1 MRIHILPIVMLFSI
15 GIMACSTTNT
25 MQNNNLNSGTSL
37 VESEETT
44 SALVD
49 KRVDRTDLSELFWA
63 RQDSAKMQFTQPDVD
78 FMAGMIGH
86 HAQAL
91 IMSSMAS
98 VNNASP
104 SVVTLT
110 KRIINAQ
117 KDEIGIMQRWLHD
130 RNQMVPK
137 VTIDGLQLI
146 IEAGS
151 EPSLVFDSAQVAHA
165 VKHFNKHGSY
175 MDNNH
180 YQMMHGSE
188 MSHEGME
195 HGTMDH
201 GDTEMNHEG
210 MEHGTMDHGDTEMS
224 HEGMDHGTMDHGGT
238 DMSHEGMG
246 HGTMDHGTMDH
257 GGTEMSHEGMDH
269 SGMHDHSSMPGMLTQ
284 KQLEELALAKGTEF
298 DRLFLTYMIQHHT
311 GAIIMV
317 KDLVETDG
325 AAQEVQIGKLAGE
338 INVDQKTEIERMR
351 LMLMEVVGLS
361 N

>member
-1 MRIHILPIVMLFSI
+1 MRLYISTIIILFSI
-15 GIMACSTTNT
+15 GMMACSTTNT
-25 MQNNNLNSGTSL
+25 LQSNSK
-37 VESEETT
+37 TT
-44 SALVD
+44 SYSPNEVSESTTSLVD
-49 KRVDRTDLSELFWA
+49 KREDRSDLSELFWA

-130 RNQMVPK
+130 RNQTVPQ

-146 IEAGS
+146 IEPGN

-165 VKHFNKHGSY
+165 VEHFNKHGNY
-175 MDNNH
+175 MDNAH
-180 YQMMHGSE
+180 YQMMHVEGD
-188 MSHEGME
+188 MKHEGMNHDTMG
-195 HGTMDH
+195 HGE
-201 GDTEMNHEG
+201 GDMNHEG
-210 MEHGTMDHGDTEMS
+210 VN
-224 HEGMDHGTMDHGGT
+224 
-238 DMSHEGMG
+238 
-246 HGTMDHGTMDH
+246 
-257 GGTEMSHEGMDH
+257 H
-269 SGMHDHSSMPGMLTQ
+269 SGMHDHSGMPGMLTQ

-317 KDLVETDG
+317 KELVETDG
-325 AAQEVQIGKLAGE
+325 AAQELQIGKLAGE

-361 N
+361 D

>member
-1 MRIHILPIVMLFSI
+1 MRIHILPAVMLLSI
-15 GIMACSTTNT
+15 GIMACSTTNN
-25 MQNNNLNSGTSL
+25 MQNNDLNSASSL
-37 VESEETT
+37 VESEVTT
-44 SALVD
+44 STLVD
-49 KRVDRTDLSELFWA
+49 KRVGRTDLSELFWA

-130 RNQMVPK
+130 RKQMVPQ
-137 VTIDGLQLI
+137 VTINGLQLI

-188 MSHEGME
+188 MSHEGMD
-195 HGTMDH
+195 HGTMEH

-210 MEHGTMDHGDTEMS
+210 MDHGTMDHGTMDHGDTEMS
-224 HEGMDHGTMDHGGT
+224 HEGMDHG
-238 DMSHEGMG
+238 
-246 HGTMDHGTMDH
+246 
-257 GGTEMSHEGMDH
+257 GTEMNHEGMDH

>member
-98 VNNASP
+98 VNNARP

-130 RNQMVPK
+130 RNQMVPQ
-137 VTIDGLQLI
+137 VTIDGLQLF

-188 MSHEGME
+188 MNHEGMDHGTME

-201 GDTEMNHEG
+201 GGTEMNHEG
-210 MEHGTMDHGDTEMS
+210 MEHGT
-224 HEGMDHGTMDHGGT
+224 
-238 DMSHEGMG
+238 
-246 HGTMDHGTMDH
+246 
-257 GGTEMSHEGMDH
+257 MDH

>member
-1 MRIHILPIVMLFSI
+1 MEA
-15 GIMACSTTNT
+15 G
-25 MQNNNLNSGTSL
+25 
-37 VESEETT
+37 
-44 SALVD
+44 SAG
-49 KRVDRTDLSELFWA
+49 K
-63 RQDSAKMQFTQPDVD
+63 K
-78 FMAGMIGH
+78 
-86 HAQAL
+86 
-91 IMSSMAS
+91 
-98 VNNASP
+98 
-104 SVVTLT
+104 
-110 KRIINAQ
+110 
-117 KDEIGIMQRWLHD
+117 
-130 RNQMVPK
+130 QMVPQ

-146 IEAGS
+146 IEPGS

-188 MSHEGME
+188 MSHEGMD
-195 HGTMDH
+195 HGT
-201 GDTEMNHEG
+201 
-210 MEHGTMDHGDTEMS
+210 MEHGT
-224 HEGMDHGTMDHGGT
+224 
-238 DMSHEGMG
+238 
-246 HGTMDHGTMDH
+246 
-257 GGTEMSHEGMDH
+257 MDH

>member
-130 RNQMVPK
+130 RNQMVPQ

-210 MEHGTMDHGDTEMS
+210 M
-224 HEGMDHGTMDHGGT
+224 DHGTM
-238 DMSHEGMG
+238 E
-246 HGTMDHGTMDH
+246 HGTMDH
-257 GGTEMSHEGMDH
+257 GGTEMNHEGMDHGTMEHGTMDH

>member
-130 RNQMVPK
+130 RNQMVPQ

-188 MSHEGME
+188 MSHEGM
-195 HGTMDH
+195 
-201 GDTEMNHEG
+201 
-210 MEHGTMDHGDTEMS
+210 
-224 HEGMDHGTMDHGGT
+224 DHGTMDHGGT
-238 DMSHEGMG
+238 EMSHEG
-246 HGTMDHGTMDH
+246 MDHGTMDH

>member
-1 MRIHILPIVMLFSI
+1 MRTHSLPVAMLFSI
-15 GIMACSTTNT
+15 GIMACSTTNN
-25 MQNNNLNSGTSL
+25 MQNNDLNSETSM
-37 VESEETT
+37 VESSDIT
-44 SALVD
+44 SKLVD
-49 KRVDRTDLSELFWA
+49 KRMNRTDLSEIFWA

-130 RNQMVPK
+130 RNQIVPQ
-137 VTIDGLQLI
+137 VTVDGLQLI
-146 IEAGS
+146 IEPGNK
-151 EPSLVFDSAQVAHA
+151 PSLVFDSAQVAHA

-180 YQMMHGSE
+180 YQMMNGN
-188 MSHEGME
+188 
-195 HGTMDH
+195 
-201 GDTEMNHEG
+201 EMN
-210 MEHGTMDHGDTEMS
+210 
-224 HEGMDHGTMDHGGT
+224 HEGMDHGTMAHN
-238 DMSHEGMG
+238 
-246 HGTMDHGTMDH
+246 TMEQGDN
-257 GGTEMSHEGMDH
+257 EMSQEGMDH
-269 SGMHDHSSMPGMLTQ
+269 SVMDNHSGMPGMLTQ
-284 KQLEELALAKGTEF
+284 RQLEELALAKGTEF

-325 AAQEVQIGKLAGE
+325 AAQELQIGELAGE

-351 LMLMEVVGLS
+351 LMLMEVVGL
-361 N
+361 ND

>member
-1 MRIHILPIVMLFSI
+1 MRPYIFVFVFLFSV

-25 MQNNNLNSGTSL
+25 IQKNDISSVTSSIDVIERTPSILN
-37 VESEETT
+37 
-44 SALVD
+44 
-49 KRVDRTDLSELFWA
+49 KRMDRTDLSELFWA
-63 RQDSAKMQFTQPDVD
+63 RQDSAKMQFTQPDID
-78 FMAGMIGH
+78 FMTGMIGH

-104 SVVTLT
+104 SIIILS

-117 KDEIGIMQRWLHD
+117 KDEIAIMQRWLHD
-130 RNQMVPK
+130 RNQTVPQ

-146 IEAGS
+146 IEPGN

-175 MDNNH
+175 MDNTH
-180 YQMMHGSE
+180 YQIIHGE
-188 MSHEGME
+188 ETNHEVMV
-195 HGTMDH
+195 HGTM
-201 GDTEMNHEG
+201 GQNEREMNHE
-210 MEHGTMDHGDTEMS
+210 S
-224 HEGMDHGTMDHGGT
+224 
-238 DMSHEGMG
+238 
-246 HGTMDHGTMDH
+246 
-257 GGTEMSHEGMDH
+257 MDH
-269 SGMHDHSSMPGMLTQ
+269 SGMHDHSNMPGMLTQ
-284 KQLEELALAKGTEF
+284 DQLKELALAKGRQF

-325 AAQEVQIGKLAGE
+325 AAQELQIGELAGE

-351 LMLMEVVGLS
+351 LMLIEIIGL
-361 N
+361 ND

>member
-130 RNQMVPK
+130 RNQMVPQ

-188 MSHEGME
+188 MSHEGMD

-201 GDTEMNHEG
+201 GGTEMN
-210 MEHGTMDHGDTEMS
+210 

-238 DMSHEGMG
+238 EMSHEG
-246 HGTMDHGTMDH
+246 MDHGTMDH

>member
-130 RNQMVPK
+130 RNQMVPQ
-137 VTIDGLQLI
+137 VTIDGLQLFL
-146 IEAGS
+146 EAGS

-188 MSHEGME
+188 MNHEGMDHGTME

-201 GDTEMNHEG
+201 GGTEMNHEG
-210 MEHGTMDHGDTEMS
+210 MEHGT
-224 HEGMDHGTMDHGGT
+224 
-238 DMSHEGMG
+238 
-246 HGTMDHGTMDH
+246 
-257 GGTEMSHEGMDH
+257 MDH

>member
-1 MRIHILPIVMLFSI
+1 MRIHILPAVMLLSI
-15 GIMACSTTNT
+15 GIMACSTTNN
-25 MQNNNLNSGTSL
+25 MQNNEINSATSL
-37 VESEETT
+37 VESEKTT
-44 SALVD
+44 STLVD
-49 KRVDRTDLSELFWA
+49 KRVGRTDLSELFWA

-130 RNQMVPK
+130 RDQMVPQ

-146 IEAGS
+146 IEPGS

-165 VKHFNKHGSY
+165 VKHINKQGSY
-175 MDNNH
+175 MDNSH

-188 MSHEGME
+188 MSHEGM
-195 HGTMDH
+195 DH
-201 GDTEMNHEG
+201 ST
-210 MEHGTMDHGDTEMS
+210 MEHGDNEMS
-224 HEGMDHGTMDHGGT
+224 HEDMDHSTMEHGNN
-238 DMSHEGMG
+238 
-246 HGTMDHGTMDH
+246 
-257 GGTEMSHEGMDH
+257 EMSHEGMDH

>member
-1 MRIHILPIVMLFSI
+1 MRIHIPPIVMLFSI

-130 RNQMVPK
+130 RNQMVPQ
-137 VTIDGLQLI
+137 VTIDGLQLF

-188 MSHEGME
+188 M
-195 HGTMDH
+195 
-201 GDTEMNHEG
+201 N
-210 MEHGTMDHGDTEMS
+210 
-224 HEGMDHGTMDHGGT
+224 HEGMDHGTM
-238 DMSHEGMG
+238 E
-246 HGTMDHGTMDH
+246 HGTMDH
-257 GGTEMSHEGMDH
+257 GGTEMNHEGMDHGTMEHGTMDH

-298 DRLFLTYMIQHHT
+298 DRLFLTFMIQHHT

>member
-1 MRIHILPIVMLFSI
+1 
-15 GIMACSTTNT
+15 
-25 MQNNNLNSGTSL
+25 
-37 VESEETT
+37 
-44 SALVD
+44 
-49 KRVDRTDLSELFWA
+49 
-63 RQDSAKMQFTQPDVD
+63 MQFTQPDVD

-130 RNQMVPK
+130 RNQMVPQ
-137 VTIDGLQLI
+137 VTIDGLQLF

-188 MSHEGME
+188 M
-195 HGTMDH
+195 
-201 GDTEMNHEG
+201 N
-210 MEHGTMDHGDTEMS
+210 
-224 HEGMDHGTMDHGGT
+224 HEGMDHGTM
-238 DMSHEGMG
+238 E
-246 HGTMDHGTMDH
+246 HGT
-257 GGTEMSHEGMDH
+257 MDH

>member
-1 MRIHILPIVMLFSI
+1 MRIYILPAVMLLSI
-15 GIMACSTTNT
+15 GIMACSTTNN
-25 MQNNNLNSGTSL
+25 MQNNEINSATSL
-37 VESEETT
+37 VESEKTT
-44 SALVD
+44 STLVD
-49 KRVDRTDLSELFWA
+49 KRVGRTDLSELFWA

-130 RNQMVPK
+130 RNQMVPQ

-146 IEAGS
+146 IEPGS

-175 MDNNH
+175 MDNSH

-188 MSHEGME
+188 MSHEGM
-195 HGTMDH
+195 DH
-201 GDTEMNHEG
+201 ST
-210 MEHGTMDHGDTEMS
+210 MEHGDNEMS
-224 HEGMDHGTMDHGGT
+224 HEGMDHSTMEHGNN
-238 DMSHEGMG
+238 
-246 HGTMDHGTMDH
+246 
-257 GGTEMSHEGMDH
+257 EMSHEGMDH
-269 SGMHDHSSMPGMLTQ
+269 SGMHDHSNMPGMLTQ

-351 LMLMEVVGLS
+351 LMLMEVVGL
-361 N
+361 NN

>member
-1 MRIHILPIVMLFSI
+1 MRTHFLPVVMLFSI
-15 GIMACSTTNT
+15 GIMACSSTNN
-25 MQNNNLNSGTSL
+25 MQNNVLNSATSL
-37 VESEETT
+37 VESGDTT
-44 SALVD
+44 STLVD
-49 KRVDRTDLSELFWA
+49 KRVNRTDLSELFWA

-78 FMAGMIGH
+78 FIAGMIGH

-130 RNQMVPK
+130 RNQMVPQ

-146 IEAGS
+146 IEPGS

-165 VKHFNKHGSY
+165 VKHFDKHGSY

-180 YQMMHGSE
+180 YQMMHGSK
-188 MSHEGME
+188 
-195 HGTMDH
+195 
-201 GDTEMNHEG
+201 
-210 MEHGTMDHGDTEMS
+210 MS
-224 HEGMDHGTMDHGGT
+224 HEGMDHGTMEHSTMEHGDNEMNHE
-238 DMSHEGMG
+238 DMN
-246 HGTMDHGTMDH
+246 
-257 GGTEMSHEGMDH
+257 
-269 SGMHDHSSMPGMLTQ
+269 HSSMPGMLTQ

-298 DRLFLTYMIQHHT
+298 DRLFLTYMIQHHI

-325 AAQEVQIGKLAGE
+325 AAQELQIGELAGE

-351 LMLMEVVGLS
+351 LMLIEIVEL
-361 N
+361 ND

>member
-1 MRIHILPIVMLFSI
+1 MRIHILPAVMLFSI
-15 GIMACSTTNT
+15 GIMACSTTNN
-25 MQNNNLNSGTSL
+25 MQNNDLNSASSL
-37 VESEETT
+37 VESEVTT
-44 SALVD
+44 STLVG
-49 KRVDRTDLSELFWA
+49 KRVGRTDLSELFWA

-91 IMSSMAS
+91 IMSSMAN

-130 RNQMVPK
+130 RKQMVPQ

-146 IEAGS
+146 IEPGS

-180 YQMMHGSE
+180 YQMMHGSKMSHEGVDHGTMEHGDNE
-188 MSHEGME
+188 MSHEGML
-195 HGTMDH
+195 
-201 GDTEMNHEG
+201 
-210 MEHGTMDHGDTEMS
+210 
-224 HEGMDHGTMDHGGT
+224 
-238 DMSHEGMG
+238 
-246 HGTMDHGTMDH
+246 
-257 GGTEMSHEGMDH
+257 H
-269 SGMHDHSSMPGMLTQ
+269 SGMHDHSNMPGMLTQ

>member
-1 MRIHILPIVMLFSI
+1 MRIHFLPAVILFSF
-15 GIMACSTTNT
+15 GIMACSTTNN
-25 MQNNNLNSGTSL
+25 MQNNNLNSATSL

-44 SALVD
+44 YTLAD
-49 KRVDRTDLSELFWA
+49 KRVNRTDLSELFWA

-130 RNQMVPK
+130 RKQMVPQ
-137 VTIDGLQLI
+137 VTINGLQLI

-188 MSHEGME
+188 MSHEGMD
-195 HGTMDH
+195 HGTMEH

-210 MEHGTMDHGDTEMS
+210 MDHGTMDHGTMDHGDTEMS
-224 HEGMDHGTMDHGGT
+224 HEGMDHG
-238 DMSHEGMG
+238 
-246 HGTMDHGTMDH
+246 
-257 GGTEMSHEGMDH
+257 GTEMNHEGMDH

>member
-1 MRIHILPIVMLFSI
+1 MRIHILPAVMLFSI
-15 GIMACSTTNT
+15 GIMACSTTNN
-25 MQNNNLNSGTSL
+25 MQNNDLNSASSL
-37 VESEETT
+37 VESEVTT
-44 SALVD
+44 STLVD
-49 KRVDRTDLSELFWA
+49 KRVGRTDLSELFWA

-130 RNQMVPK
+130 RKQMVPQ

-188 MSHEGME
+188 MSHEGMD
-195 HGTMDH
+195 HGTMEH

-210 MEHGTMDHGDTEMS
+210 MDHGTMDHGTMDHGDTEMS
-224 HEGMDHGTMDHGGT
+224 HEGMDHG
-238 DMSHEGMG
+238 
-246 HGTMDHGTMDH
+246 
-257 GGTEMSHEGMDH
+257 GTEMNHEGMDH

>member
-1 MRIHILPIVMLFSI
+1 MRIHILPAVMLLSI
-15 GIMACSTTNT
+15 GIMACSTTNN
-25 MQNNNLNSGTSL
+25 MQNNEINSATSL
-37 VESEETT
+37 VESEKTT
-44 SALVD
+44 STLVD
-49 KRVDRTDLSELFWA
+49 KRVGRTDLSELFWA

-130 RNQMVPK
+130 RDQMVPQ

-146 IEAGS
+146 IEPGS

-175 MDNNH
+175 MDNSH

-188 MSHEGME
+188 MSHEGM
-195 HGTMDH
+195 DH
-201 GDTEMNHEG
+201 ST
-210 MEHGTMDHGDTEMS
+210 MEHGDNET
-224 HEGMDHGTMDHGGT
+224 
-238 DMSHEGMG
+238 
-246 HGTMDHGTMDH
+246 
-257 GGTEMSHEGMDH
+257 SHEGMDH

>member
-1 MRIHILPIVMLFSI
+1 MLFSI
-15 GIMACSTTNT
+15 SFMACSTTNN
-25 MQNNNLNSGTSL
+25 MQNNDLNSAISL

-44 SALVD
+44 STLVD

-117 KDEIGIMQRWLHD
+117 KDEIGIMQRWLHE
-130 RNQMVPK
+130 RNQMVPQ
-137 VTIDGLQLI
+137 VIIDGLQLI
-146 IEAGS
+146 IEPGS

-180 YQMMHGSE
+180 YQMMHGSK
-188 MSHEGME
+188 
-195 HGTMDH
+195 
-201 GDTEMNHEG
+201 
-210 MEHGTMDHGDTEMS
+210 MS
-224 HEGMDHGTMDHGGT
+224 HEGMDHGTMKHGDNG
-238 DMSHEGMG
+238 MSHEGI
-246 HGTMDHGTMDH
+246 
-257 GGTEMSHEGMDH
+257 DH
-269 SGMHDHSSMPGMLTQ
+269 SGMHDHSNMPGMLSQ
-284 KQLEELALAKGTEF
+284 RQLEELALAKGTAF

-325 AAQEVQIGKLAGE
+325 AAQELQIGELAGE
-338 INVDQKTEIERMR
+338 INVDQQTEIERMR
-351 LMLMEVVGLS
+351 LMLMEVVGL
-361 N
+361 ND

>member
-1 MRIHILPIVMLFSI
+1 MQTLMRTHFLPVVILFSI
-15 GIMACSTTNT
+15 GIMACSTTNN
-25 MQNNNLNSGTSL
+25 MQNNVLNSATSL
-37 VESEETT
+37 VESSDTT
-44 SALVD
+44 SPLVD
-49 KRVDRTDLSELFWA
+49 KRVNRTDLSELFWA

-78 FMAGMIGH
+78 FIAGMIGH

-117 KDEIGIMQRWLHD
+117 KDEISIMQRWLHD
-130 RNQMVPK
+130 RKQMVPQ

-146 IEAGS
+146 IEPGS

-195 HGTMDH
+195 HGTIEH
-201 GDTEMNHEG
+201 GDNEMSHEG
-210 MEHGTMDHGDTEMS
+210 MEHGTMEHGDN
-224 HEGMDHGTMDHGGT
+224 
-238 DMSHEGMG
+238 
-246 HGTMDHGTMDH
+246 
-257 GGTEMSHEGMDH
+257 EMSHEGMDH

-317 KDLVETDG
+317 KDLVKTDG
-325 AAQEVQIGKLAGE
+325 AAQELQIGELAGE

-351 LMLMEVVGLS
+351 LMLMEVVGL
-361 N
+361 ND

>member
-1 MRIHILPIVMLFSI
+1 MRSHFLPVVMLYSI
-15 GIMACSTTNT
+15 GIMACSTTNN
-25 MQNNNLNSGTSL
+25 MQNNVLNSATSL
-37 VESEETT
+37 VESGDTT
-44 SALVD
+44 STLVD
-49 KRVDRTDLSELFWA
+49 KRVNRTDLSELFWA

-78 FMAGMIGH
+78 FIAGMIGH

-130 RNQMVPK
+130 RNQMVPQ

-146 IEAGS
+146 IEPGS

-165 VKHFNKHGSY
+165 VKHFDKHGSY

-180 YQMMHGSE
+180 YQMMHGSK
-188 MSHEGME
+188 
-195 HGTMDH
+195 
-201 GDTEMNHEG
+201 
-210 MEHGTMDHGDTEMS
+210 MS
-224 HEGMDHGTMDHGGT
+224 HEGMDHGTMEHSTMEHGDNEMNHE
-238 DMSHEGMG
+238 DMN
-246 HGTMDHGTMDH
+246 
-257 GGTEMSHEGMDH
+257 
-269 SGMHDHSSMPGMLTQ
+269 HSSMPGMLTQ

-298 DRLFLTYMIQHHT
+298 DRLFLTYMIQHHI

-325 AAQEVQIGKLAGE
+325 AAQELQIGELAGE

-351 LMLMEVVGLS
+351 LMLIEIVEL
-361 N
+361 ND

>member
-1 MRIHILPIVMLFSI
+1 MRIHILPAVMLFSI

-130 RNQMVPK
+130 RNQMVPQ

-210 MEHGTMDHGDTEMS
+210 M
-224 HEGMDHGTMDHGGT
+224 DHGTM
-238 DMSHEGMG
+238 E
-246 HGTMDHGTMDH
+246 HGTMDH
-257 GGTEMSHEGMDH
+257 GGTEMNHEGMDHGTMEHGTMDH